1 MTKGSTK
8 DIAAEEKQ
16 ASLKFN
22 CTQMVAIII
31 WAVSSL

>member
-8 DIAAEEKQ
+8 DIAAEKK